1 MPIFAKQGEYEP
13 CGIFTKEHFLLI
25 LLTIIGIKISLKKTI
40 NKTHKEVKQ
49 IIKKC
54 TIAMWI
60 FEVVIILFKIITGEE
75 KPDSGTIKWGAT
87 TSFSYF
93 PKDHD
98 KYFKEDVNLVDI
110 LRPYSKE
117 QEEAFLRGFLGRMLF
132 SGEEALKKVSVLSGG
147 EKVRLMFSRMML
159 KCANVIILD

>member
-54 TIAMWI
+54 TIVMWI
-60 FEVVIILFKIITGEE
+60 FEVIIVLFKVITG
-75 KPDSGTIKWGAT
+75 GIKNINN
-87 TSFSYF
+87 YV
-93 PKDHD
+93 H
-98 KYFKEDVNLVDI
+98 Y
-110 LRPYSKE
+110 
-117 QEEAFLRGFLGRMLF
+117 
-132 SGEEALKKVSVLSGG
+132 
-147 EKVRLMFSRMML
+147 
-159 KCANVIILD
+159 IIAVYYYMQVY